1 MRFFARINYIYI
13 VFFLLGYGLRVLIG
27 YLSSSPKSARIFN
40 SVLQFCPGG
49 TGQFEA
55 NLLQQLGKVKPG
67 LVLDIGAYD
76 GRDAISYA
84 KAGHNVLSFE
94 PVPSKHSKIE
104 ANIMRSGFS
113 SSIELHKVAPQ

>member
-1 MRFFARINYIYI
+1 M
-13 VFFLLGYGLRVLIG
+13 LIG

-40 SVLQFCPGG
+40 SVLQFCPGD
-49 TGQFEA
+49 TGP
-55 NLLQQLGKVKPG
+55 LGKVKPG
-67 LVLDIGAYD
+67 LILDVGAYD

-104 ANIMRSGFS
+104 ANIMRSGF
-113 SSIELHKVAPQ
+113 LQA